1 MNIENIW
8 QIINKSTKRLG
19 SKWIEDEENLLNWA
33 EDPNFEKQPL
43 HQIAIK
49 FIYVGSETSDSKS
62 TSYAECEDSIS
73 EAEERTLWVLVGRI
87 QTSIKLELHEHFS
100 ILHKSEFFS
109 KINEAK
115 IPKILFNNDICDKNK
130 WLEKSYTFDTA
141 AIYSIP
147 IDHEQINQF
156 DPKIPFTPLNFS
168 KDIAKI
174 HCSLSV
180 FHDLYEIVVI
190 MRESKNTGG
199 LKSIIKDGTK
209 VGKTKKVRISDD
221 SPKEY
226 VFSKLRPVSGKRRT
240 KKIRQ

>member
-1 MNIENIW
+1 MNSENIW
-8 QIINKSTKRLG
+8 QIINKSTNQ
-19 SKWIEDEENLLNWA
+19 SKWIEEEENLLNWA
-33 EDPNFEKQPL
+33 ENPNFEKKPL

-49 FIYVGSETSDSKS
+49 FIYVSSETSYEGILK
-62 TSYAECEDSIS
+62 
-73 EAEERTLWVLVGRI
+73 
-87 QTSIKLELHEHFS
+87 TSIILDPQEHFS
-100 ILHKSEFFS
+100 ALHKSVFFD

-115 IPKILFNNDICDKNK
+115 TPKTLFDNDICEVHK

-156 DPKIPFTPLNFS
+156 DPKLPFMPLNFS

-190 MRESKNTGG
+190 MREVRNTVN

-209 VGKTKKVRISDD
+209 MGKTKKVRISDD

-226 VFSKLRPVSGKRRT
+226 VFSKTRPVSGKRRT
-240 KKIRQ
+240 KKTHH